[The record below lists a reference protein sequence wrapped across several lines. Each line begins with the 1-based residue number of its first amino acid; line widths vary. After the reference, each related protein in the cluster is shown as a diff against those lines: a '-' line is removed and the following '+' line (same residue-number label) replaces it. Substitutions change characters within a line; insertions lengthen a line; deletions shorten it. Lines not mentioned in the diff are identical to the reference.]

1 MGLGKSQLSRL
12 CPQPRKKSAV
22 MKNVAR
28 NSSSEMAAD
37 VSLSMMVEAERS
49 SVETSSLEV
58 PIFSPWNAI

>member
-1 MGLGKSQLSRL
+1 MWLGKSQLSRL

-37 VSLSMMVEAERS
+37 VSLSI
-49 SVETSSLEV
+49 SVCDVDRLETFGV
-58 PIFSPWNAI
+58 DGDGGG